1 MRGLKVAGLVVCAPL
16 VLSVDPL
23 EYLADVLPIL
33 TRDIRL
39 ADMPALL
46 PVRWKARRDAATS
59 AQ

>member
-1 MRGLKVAGLVVCAPL
+1 MLVERIRL
-16 VLSVDPL
+16 LGIDPL

-46 PVRWKARRDAATS
+46 PVNWKARRDAAKPV
-59 AQ
+59 